1 MYKLGRSVASLVLS
15 LAILFCLLSPSQA
28 TSPYYNQMLRA
39 RPYYVAPQPDNHQP
53 NVESYPVPPHAVS
66 SYAAPL
72 VAIYSADYETT
83 PAAIIPPT
91 TAAIP
96 KNQETDPSSISN
108 NSDENNNDAY
118 NNATEVI
125 SLVPEV
131 DVTTTSYDGE
141 TTFWLLESSYGDAP
155 YEGTTHAPIYLP
167 TSITS
172 AI

>member
-1 MYKLGRSVASLVLS
+1 MYKEAKSLVLS
-15 LAILFCLLSPSQA
+15 LAILFCLLPSSQA
-28 TSPYYNQMLRA
+28 TSSNYNQMLRA
-39 RPYYVAPQPDNHQP
+39 RPYYVAPRPDDNHQP
-53 NVESYPVPPHAVS
+53 NADSYPVPPHAVS

-72 VAIYSADYETT
+72 VAISVDYETT

-96 KNQETDPSSISN
+96 KSEETDPSSISRD
-108 NSDENNNDAY
+108 SDENTNYAY

-131 DVTTTSYDGE
+131 EITTTSYDGE
-141 TTFWLLESSYGDAP
+141 TTFWLLDSSYGDAP

-167 TSITS
+167 TSTS

>member
-1 MYKLGRSVASLVLS
+1 MYKEAKSLVLS
-15 LAILFCLLSPSQA
+15 LAILFCLLPSSQA
-28 TSPYYNQMLRA
+28 TSSNYNQMLRA
-39 RPYYVAPQPDNHQP
+39 RPYYVAPRPDDNHQP
-53 NVESYPVPPHAVS
+53 NADSYPVPPHAVS

-72 VAIYSADYETT
+72 VAISVDYETT

-96 KNQETDPSSISN
+96 KNEETDPSSISRD
-108 NSDENNNDAY
+108 SDENTNDAY

-131 DVTTTSYDGE
+131 EITTTSYDGE

-167 TSITS
+167 TSTS